1 MCHSVSVSAWPSA
14 ASPSRTISSARSKIG
29 SLITLAAG
37 NDSPD
42 TVQAFEFP
50 DREPVAVS
58 QKLELNGNVTAL
70 WTAQNGENAIAVFR
84 DADNG
89 NYEADLLNLAC
100 VQ

>member
-1 MCHSVSVSAWPSA
+1 M
-14 ASPSRTISSARSKIG
+14 
-29 SLITLAAG
+29 LATSAG

-89 NYEADLLNLAC
+89 NYEAALLTLAC
-100 VQ
+100 GQ